1 MTQLERLA
9 QSIIFGYNGED
20 MQKEITTIANGGVVG
35 VETIIRWKD
44 SGEICQRDIAISK
57 YETTEDFWF
66 DEDFLFNVNDVP
78 HFLSL
83 LANLDFIND
92 EFSSESEW
100 LQEIH
105 KYEGEDKEDYFHS
118 GEDFDVIDVV
128 GKYFI
133 EPDQFD
139 ESMIGTKKIVEGGV
153 LYTPDQTE
161 QGYVFKD
168 YNAIKNKE
176 GICYIAECGFSDNE
190 EGTLLLTPDNTW
202 EHINSGAVVT
212 YESARRQVKDL
223 LRECFPQFSIG
234 NFDLYNEFVEKIT
247 DYILQ
252 EVDWQCFSTMLDEM
266 DLEEELDYFL
276 QDKFAEFAKAR
287 FEKDGDDTEYEDNE
301 DLFHKFEMYFGED
314 FYRHDDYSLTDW
326 DRLIDEWEDEPN
338 Y

>member
-9 QSIIFGYNGED
+9 QNILFGYNGED
-20 MQKEITTIANGGVVG
+20 MQKVITTITNGGVVG

-133 EPDQFD
+133 EPDQF
-139 ESMIGTKKIVEGGV
+139 
-153 LYTPDQTE
+153 
-161 QGYVFKD
+161 
-168 YNAIKNKE
+168 N
-176 GICYIAECGFSDNE
+176 
-190 EGTLLLTPDNTW
+190 
-202 EHINSGAVVT
+202 
-212 YESARRQVKDL
+212 
-223 LRECFPQFSIG
+223 
-234 NFDLYNEFVEKIT
+234 
-247 DYILQ
+247 
-252 EVDWQCFSTMLDEM
+252 
-266 DLEEELDYFL
+266 
-276 QDKFAEFAKAR
+276 
-287 FEKDGDDTEYEDNE
+287 
-301 DLFHKFEMYFGED
+301 
-314 FYRHDDYSLTDW
+314 
-326 DRLIDEWEDEPN
+326 EPN